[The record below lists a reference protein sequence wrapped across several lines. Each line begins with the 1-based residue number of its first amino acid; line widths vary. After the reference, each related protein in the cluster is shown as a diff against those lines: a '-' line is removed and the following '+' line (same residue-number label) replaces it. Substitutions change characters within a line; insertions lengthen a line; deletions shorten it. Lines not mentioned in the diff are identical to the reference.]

1 MNDQTY
7 DTRGTEMLVTRQD
20 LLHIREVMELLKDPA
35 YAQTVEANHGEVTRQ
50 LNYLTMLNDQW
61 VAEMTPR

>member
-1 MNDQTY
+1 
-7 DTRGTEMLVTRQD
+7 MLVTRQD